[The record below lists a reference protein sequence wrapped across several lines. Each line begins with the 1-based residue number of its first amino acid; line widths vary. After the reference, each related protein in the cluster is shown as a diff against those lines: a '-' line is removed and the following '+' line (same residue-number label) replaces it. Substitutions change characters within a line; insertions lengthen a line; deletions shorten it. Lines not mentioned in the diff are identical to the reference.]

1 MRIVIILS
9 AIAILFSCQSN
20 EKPKAPAATTPA
32 TIAAPALQQVP
43 YPPVPQDLL
52 STIVTKGDHVDIVF
66 YKLPISMSRDGQKDV
81 IQELARLTDQ
91 SPQARA
97 NCVADGRIFY
107 QGGGETIAEADLYIN
122 EGCYYVVFYKDKK
135 PTYANGL
142 TPEAIQFFKQFTQQ
156 YQK

>member
-1 MRIVIILS
+1 MRVVIILS

-20 EKPKAPAATTPA
+20 EKPKKPVASAPA
-32 TIAAPALQQVP
+32 TIAAPTLQQVP

-52 STIVTKGDHVDIVF
+52 SMIVAKGDHIDIVF
-66 YKLPISMSRDGQKDV
+66 YKFPISMSRDGQQDV
-81 IQELARLTDQ
+81 IQELSRLTDQ

-107 QGGGETIAEADLYIN
+107 QGGGETLAEADLYVS

-135 PTYANGL
+135 PAYANGL
-142 TPEAIQFFKQFTQQ
+142 TPEAIQFFKQLTQQ